1 VAEQGSGFDQGAI
14 SMTTRI
20 GTGGPTT
27 GVSAAPSAARV
38 TAAPG
43 QPFKAVMSAGAAAI
57 LSGAE
62 QAVTRL
68 PGGPIL
74 AAAFRPGPGDLG
86 PVQHTPAVAASAGS
100 LTPEGSSG
108 TANATGAV
116 AGATAVPG
124 AGGGENGGVEAALNQ
139 SANQNLY
146 FIEVQERISAE
157 SRSYSAISN
166 VLKARHDTVKNA
178 IGNIR

>member
-1 VAEQGSGFDQGAI
+1 
-14 SMTTRI
+14 
-20 GTGGPTT
+20 
-27 GVSAAPSAARV
+27 
-38 TAAPG
+38 
-43 QPFKAVMSAGAAAI
+43 MSAGASAI

-74 AAAFRPGPGDLG
+74 AAALRPPAASVG
-86 PVQHTPAVAASAGS
+86 PAVTTAPGAASAAGAAPGLGS
-100 LTPEGSSG
+100 STPEGSAG
-108 TANATGAV
+108 TAGLGSAAPA
-116 AGATAVPG
+116 AGADG
-124 AGGGENGGVEAALNQ
+124 GGVEAALNQ
-139 SANQNLY
+139 SANQNIY
-146 FIEVQERISAE
+146 FIELQERISAE

>member
-1 VAEQGSGFDQGAI
+1 
-14 SMTTRI
+14 MTTRI
-20 GTGGPTT
+20 GTGGPAT
-27 GVSAAPSAARV
+27 GVSASTSAARV
-38 TAAPG
+38 TAPPA
-43 QPFKAVMSAGAAAI
+43 QPFKAMMGAGASAI

-74 AAAFRPGPGDLG
+74 AAALRPGVGDLG
-86 PVQHTPAVAASAGS
+86 AAAQHAPATASVAGVGAS
-100 LTPEGSSG
+100 TPEGTAG
-108 TANATGAV
+108 TAGLAGGSSTGAD
-116 AGATAVPG
+116 
-124 AGGGENGGVEAALNQ
+124 GGIESALSQ

-146 FIEVQERISAE
+146 FLELQERMGAE
-157 SRSYSAISN
+157 SRNYSAISN

>member
-1 VAEQGSGFDQGAI
+1 
-14 SMTTRI
+14 MTTRI
-20 GTGGPTT
+20 GTGGPAT
-27 GVSAAPSAARV
+27 GVSATPSAARV
-38 TAAPG
+38 TAPPA
-43 QPFKAVMSAGAAAI
+43 QPFKTMMSAGASAI

-74 AAAFRPGPGDLG
+74 AAAFRPSPGDLG
-86 PVQHTPAVAASAGS
+86 AAQHSPALAASAGS
-100 LTPEGSSG
+100 LTPEGGSG
-108 TANATGAV
+108 TAASA
-116 AGATAVPG
+116 AAFAG
-124 AGGGENGGVEAALNQ
+124 AGGGGGSGGSENGGVEAALNQ

>member
-1 VAEQGSGFDQGAI
+1 
-14 SMTTRI
+14 MTTRI
-20 GTGGPTT
+20 GTGGPNT

-38 TAAPG
+38 TAPPG
-43 QPFKAVMSAGAAAI
+43 QPFKSVMNAGASAI

-74 AAAFRPGPGDLG
+74 AAALRPSAGDAG
-86 PVQHTPAVAASAGS
+86 SGTAAAGVATTSGGS
-100 LTPEGSSG
+100 LTPEGTAG
-108 TANATGAV
+108 TAGIGSG
-116 AGATAVPG
+116 AGAAGG
-124 AGGGENGGVEAALNQ
+124 AGAENGGIETALSQ
-139 SANQNLY
+139 SANQNLF
-146 FIEVQERISAE
+146 FIELQERISAE
-157 SRSYSAISN
+157 SRSYSAQSN

>member
-1 VAEQGSGFDQGAI
+1 
-14 SMTTRI
+14 MTTRI
-20 GTGGPTT
+20 GTGGPGT
-27 GVSAAPSAARV
+27 GVSALPSAARV
-38 TAAPG
+38 TAPPAR
-43 QPFKAVMSAGAAAI
+43 PFSAMMSAGASAI

-74 AAAFRPGPGDLG
+74 AAALRP
-86 PVQHTPAVAASAGS
+86 PASAVGMAPAGSAGAGASLAPEGTAGTAASTGAAG
-100 LTPEGSSG
+100 PAGGASG
-108 TANATGAV
+108 TADGGIEAT
-116 AGATAVPG
+116 
-124 AGGGENGGVEAALNQ
+124 LNQ

-146 FIEVQERISAE
+146 FIEIQERISAE
-157 SRSYSAISN
+157 NRNYSTMSN

>member
-1 VAEQGSGFDQGAI
+1 MA
-14 SMTTRI
+14 TRI
-20 GTGGPTT
+20 GTGGPST
-27 GVSAAPSAARV
+27 GVLTSGSASRV

-43 QPFKAVMSAGAAAI
+43 QPFKSVMTAGASAI

-62 QAVTRL
+62 GAVTRL

-74 AAAFRPGPGDLG
+74 AAALRHTTPGDPG
-86 PVQHTPAVAASAGS
+86 AQTGASTS
-100 LTPEGSSG
+100 TPEGAAG
-108 TANATGAV
+108 AATGS
-116 AGATAVPG
+116 GPG
-124 AGGGENGGVEAALNQ
+124 LVGSAPEGGGVEAALSQ

-146 FIEVQERISAE
+146 FIEIQERISAE

>member
-1 VAEQGSGFDQGAI
+1 
-14 SMTTRI
+14 MTTRI
-20 GTGGPTT
+20 GTGGPAT
-27 GVSAAPSAARV
+27 GVSATPSAARV
-38 TAAPG
+38 TAPPG
-43 QPFKAVMSAGAAAI
+43 QPFKAVMSAGASAI

-74 AAAFRPGPGDLG
+74 AAALRPGAGDVG
-86 PVQHTPAVAASAGS
+86 PAQASAGAAVIGGGVAGGGAS
-100 LTPEGSSG
+100 STPEGAAG
-108 TANATGAV
+108 TAGLGSGAL
-116 AGATAVPG
+116 
-124 AGGGENGGVEAALNQ
+124 AGGAEGGGVEAALNQ

-146 FIEVQERISAE
+146 FIEIQERISAE

>member
-1 VAEQGSGFDQGAI
+1 
-14 SMTTRI
+14 MTTRI
-20 GTGGPTT
+20 GTGGPST
-27 GVSAAPSAARV
+27 GVSALESAARV
-38 TAAPG
+38 TAPPG
-43 QPFKAVMSAGAAAI
+43 QPFKAMMSAGASAI
-57 LSGAE
+57 VSGAE

-74 AAAFRPGPGDLG
+74 AAALRPTAAQVGPAQTGSATAANLG
-86 PVQHTPAVAASAGS
+86 SF
-100 LTPEGSSG
+100 TPEGTAG
-108 TANATGAV
+108 TAGLGSGSPASA
-116 AGATAVPG
+116 AGAEG
-124 AGGGENGGVEAALNQ
+124 GGVEAALNQ

-146 FIEVQERISAE
+146 FIEIQEKISAE

>member
-1 VAEQGSGFDQGAI
+1 MV
-14 SMTTRI
+14 T
-20 GTGGPTT
+20 
-27 GVSAAPSAARV
+27 AAASAARV

-43 QPFKAVMSAGAAAI
+43 QPFKAMMSAGKNAI
-57 LSGAE
+57 LNGAE
-62 QAVTRL
+62 SAVTRL

-74 AAAFRPGPGDLG
+74 AAALRPSAGDVG
-86 PVQHTPAVAASAGS
+86 SAQTGASAAAGLGMGS
-100 LTPEGSSG
+100 STPEGTAG
-108 TANATGAV
+108 TAGLGSGA
-116 AGATAVPG
+116 AGGSATAG
-124 AGGGENGGVEAALNQ
+124 TDGGGVEAALNQ

-146 FIEVQERISAE
+146 FIEIQERISAE

>member
-1 VAEQGSGFDQGAI
+1 
-14 SMTTRI
+14 M
-20 GTGGPTT
+20 
-27 GVSAAPSAARV
+27 
-38 TAAPG
+38 
-43 QPFKAVMSAGAAAI
+43 MSAGASAI
-57 LSGAE
+57 VSGAE

-74 AAAFRPGPGDLG
+74 AAALRPTAAEVGPAQTSGAMAAGLG
-86 PVQHTPAVAASAGS
+86 SV
-100 LTPEGSSG
+100 TPEGTAG
-108 TANATGAV
+108 TAGLGSGGAAPAPV
-116 AGATAVPG
+116 AGAEG
-124 AGGGENGGVEAALNQ
+124 GGVEAALNQ

-146 FIEVQERISAE
+146 FIEIQEKISAE